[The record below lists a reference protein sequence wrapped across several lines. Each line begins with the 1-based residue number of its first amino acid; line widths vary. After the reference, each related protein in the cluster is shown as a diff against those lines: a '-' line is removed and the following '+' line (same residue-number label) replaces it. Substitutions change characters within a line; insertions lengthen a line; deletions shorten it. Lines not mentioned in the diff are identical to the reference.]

1 MEFVRIC
8 ILFLLIAFFL
18 TGCSPKKEQ
27 VETPWGTTLN
37 EDSIS
42 EDTGYNLDDIVSNG
56 EMIMLTVSG
65 PETYYDYHGH
75 GMGLHYMLC
84 EKFAQSL
91 GVSLRVEQ
99 CRDVKDM
106 IQKLKQGKGDI
117 IAYPLSLQEQKGLL
131 ACGMQVDSAKTSWV
145 VAPDNKQLA
154 DTLNH
159 WFKPQMIDEM
169 RKEENYLLSVKSIK
183 RHVYSP
189 FLNSSKGIISKYDRY
204 FQTFAPIARMDWKLM
219 AAQCYQESC
228 FDPQARSW
236 AGACGLMQIMPATAE
251 HLGLPKDRIFDP
263 EMNIA
268 GAARYIN
275 ELLLHFKDVDPSQ
288 RIWFAIASY
297 NGGSRHIR
305 DAMALTRK
313 YGRNPNNF
321 VEVAEYILKLQSPAF
336 YHDPVVKYGYMRG
349 SETYDYVNRIR
360 QRWMLYRGGKTDM
373 GFSGG
378 GSGINGMTISPVPSV
393 PQRAKHKYRF
403 HV

>member
-1 MEFVRIC
+1 M
-8 ILFLLIAFFL
+8 
-18 TGCSPKKEQ
+18 TGCSPKKQQ

-169 RKEENYLLSVKSIK
+169 RKEENSDHGK
-183 RHVYSP
+183 
-189 FLNSSKGIISKYDRY
+189 
-204 FQTFAPIARMDWKLM
+204 
-219 AAQCYQESC
+219 
-228 FDPQARSW
+228 
-236 AGACGLMQIMPATAE
+236 
-251 HLGLPKDRIFDP
+251 HL
-263 EMNIA
+263 
-268 GAARYIN
+268 
-275 ELLLHFKDVDPSQ
+275 
-288 RIWFAIASY
+288 
-297 NGGSRHIR
+297 
-305 DAMALTRK
+305 
-313 YGRNPNNF
+313 
-321 VEVAEYILKLQSPAF
+321 
-336 YHDPVVKYGYMRG
+336 
-349 SETYDYVNRIR
+349 
-360 QRWMLYRGGKTDM
+360 
-373 GFSGG
+373 
-378 GSGINGMTISPVPSV
+378 
-393 PQRAKHKYRF
+393 
-403 HV
+403 